1 MIFSL
6 YDSICCFSETKGSQT
21 LTEKYFITRFFLI
34 VVSIIFIVI
43 YLIIL
48 PVVVIISALIVL
60 ILFPNLIIKCFS
72 LITVVGTLYWIL
84 QTYIAIIKAYKSPK
98 TYISLV
104 P

>member
-6 YDSICCFSETKGSQT
+6 YDSICCFNETKGSQT
-21 LTEKYFITRFFLI
+21 LTEQSFITKFFQI
-34 VVSIIFIVI
+34 VVSIIFVVI

-48 PVVVIISALIVL
+48 PVVVIISALIGL
-60 ILFPNLIIKCFS
+60 IFFPNLIIKCFS

-84 QTYIAIIKAYKSPK
+84 QTYITIIKASKNPKS
-98 TYISLV
+98 YFSLV